1 MPQLE
6 FNIKGQIIR
15 RTDRINVVAD
25 SRNYLYAHFTFET
38 EEWTGIKTAIF
49 KYNGEHYEVILTEEE
64 SCLVPH
70 EVLEGG
76 GKNFY
81 VSVFCG
87 DLITA
92 NTAKVFVNKS
102 GYFDDADAPPTPSVY
117 SQILAELE
125 RIREDE
131 DELVDVKEAVEE
143 SAQTAI
149 EMAQQTEED
158 AEAVSAD
165 KLIVE
170 GLKDDVIGL
179 KADVTAIKN
188 ETLGIKND
196 TIAVKNDAITAKNE
210 AISAKT
216 DAETASTNA
225 SGYADDAAESARIAA
240 QYEPP
245 SLVDGIIHFPYGGG
259 E

>member
-6 FNIKGQIIR
+6 FSIKNQIIR

-92 NTAKVFVNKS
+92 NTARVFVNKS
-102 GYFDDADAPPTPSVY
+102 GYFDDADVPPTPSVY

-149 EMAQQTEED
+149 EMAQQTEAD

-170 GLKDDVIGL
+170 GLKDDVSAL
-179 KADVTAIKN
+179 KADAVTA
-188 ETLGIKND
+188 
-196 TIAVKNDAITAKNE
+196 KNDAVSAKND
-210 AISAKT
+210 AVSAKT
-216 DAETASTNA
+216 SAETASGYA
-225 SGYADDAAESARIAA
+225 SGYADQAAESARIAA